1 MDSRDRFLA
10 TMTFEPVDRPPFWEM
25 GYWADTLRRWYGQG
39 LLTETGIPESIPGGE
54 TIRGEFLGEI
64 PGEITDVD
72 VHRHLDFD
80 QGLERLPINN
90 YVCPEYEPIVLEDH
104 GTWVLSRDKWGIV
117 TRETK
122 NHSSLPSFIRG
133 PVATLEDFQQFASE
147 RLNPDLTPRLPED
160 WPAYLE
166 RARNRDFPL
175 AIGGKH
181 GFYGTPRFLVGDTQL
196 LYTFYDKPELIKAI
210 NSYLTDF
217 WIRLYDQVLS
227 LVKPDFALIWED
239 MCYKNGPLISPGM
252 FEEFILPYYR
262 KLTGFFYDHG
272 IEIILVDTD
281 GDCRSLIPLFIQGG
295 VTGFYPLEATGGM
308 DIVAIASE
316 YPEIQLIGG
325 LDKKA
330 LIKGPEAIDIELS
343 TKIPYLVK
351 RGGYIPTVD
360 HLVPPDVS
368 WSDFLYYRRRI
379 ATLINSSHT
388 LHT

>member
-1 MDSRDRFLA
+1 MKQFGANFL
-10 TMTFEPVDRPPFWEM
+10 V
-25 GYWADTLRRWYGQG
+25 
-39 LLTETGIPESIPGGE
+39 
-54 TIRGEFLGEI
+54 EF

-72 VHRHLDFD
+72 VHRYLGLDE
-80 QGLERLPINN
+80 GLERIPVNN
-90 YVCPEYEPIVLEDH
+90 FVFPEFEPTVLEDH
-104 GTWVLSRDKWGIV
+104 DTWVLTRDKWGIIA
-117 TRETK
+117 RETK
-122 NHSSLPSFIRG
+122 SHSSLPSFIRG
-133 PVATLEDFQQFASE
+133 PVANLEDFQQFASE

-181 GFYGTPRFLVGDTQL
+181 GFYGTPRFLLGDTHL
-196 LYTFYDKPELIKAI
+196 LYDFYDKPELIKAI

-262 KLTGFFYDHG
+262 KLTAFFHDHG

-308 DIVAIASE
+308 DIVTIGSE
-316 YPEIQLIGG
+316 FPDIQLIGG
-325 LDKKA
+325 IDKKA
-330 LIKGPEAIDIELS
+330 IIKGSKAIDFELGN
-343 TKIPYLVK
+343 KIPNLIK

-360 HLVPPDVS
+360 HLIPPGVS
-368 WSDFLYYRRRI
+368 WNNFLYYRRRL
-379 ATLINSSHT
+379 AELIRSSHSFCN
-388 LHT
+388 